1 VTFYE
6 ELGVPPDAPLETI
19 RDAYRN
25 VARLLHPDVQTDP
38 VLKESAEAQ
47 MKRIN
52 HLYGILSDPER
63 RRRYDHELAK
73 PVERPVPIFIQTPPP
88 ADRFERSNGG
98 ALVWLAATAVCATFI
113 IWLAMRE
120 SSSSPAVYPLPSSA
134 SQPSGAMAPT
144 SSTSSVR
151 PRTAVSVPSPLAIA
165 ATPKAAH
172 PRDDELAA
180 LRGQLLA
187 ANSDRER
194 LEKQMAARNAVR
206 KAADPE
212 NLTPAPPV
220 APQSAP
226 EISLPTVLPTP
237 VAPLPIEPPPA
248 VAPKPIANAARWEG
262 YWAYHQARTENQ
274 NKALLPPEFIEAVIT
289 EDKGRI
295 RGQYH
300 ARFKVADSSISP
312 DVDFRF
318 EGKVSGPAG
327 ILPWT
332 GPGGAK
338 GEVQLRL
345 VSDTTLEIVWSATSL
360 GKSMGLASGTAVLS
374 RKN

>member
-1 VTFYE
+1 MTFYE
-6 ELGVPPDAPLETI
+6 ELGVAPDAPLETI

-38 VLKESAEAQ
+38 VLKESAESQ

-52 HLYGILSDPER
+52 HLYGVLSDPER
-63 RRRYDHELAK
+63 RRRYDHELAR
-73 PVERPVPIFIQTPPP
+73 PVERPVPIFIQAPPP
-88 ADRFERSNGG
+88 ADRFERSNSGV
-98 ALVWLAATAVCATFI
+98 LVWLAATAVCAAFI
-113 IWLAMRE
+113 IWLAARE
-120 SSSSPAVYPLPSSA
+120 SSSSPAVYPLPASA
-134 SQPSGAMAPT
+134 GHASGAMAPT
-144 SSTSSVR
+144 SSPSR
-151 PRTAVSVPSPLAIA
+151 PRTRAAATVPSLTALPAKPQA
-165 ATPKAAH
+165 DH

-194 LEKQMAARNAVR
+194 LEKQMAARNADR
-206 KAADPE
+206 KAPDPA
-212 NLTPAPPV
+212 NLTPVPPV
-220 APQSAP
+220 APQPAP
-226 EISLPTVLPTP
+226 EISLPSVLPTP
-237 VAPLPIEPPPA
+237 AVPPRTEPPA
-248 VAPKPIANAARWEG
+248 AAAPKLIATAARWAG
-262 YWAYHQARTENQ
+262 SWAYRQARTENR
-274 NKALLPPEFIEAVIT
+274 NNALFPPEFIEAVIT

-300 ARFKVADSSISP
+300 ARFKVAGASISP

-327 ILPWT
+327 KLPWT

-345 VSDTTLEIVWSATSL
+345 ISDTTIEIVWAATSL
-360 GKSMGLASGTAVLS
+360 GKSMGLASGEAVLN